1 MQESTSIYL
10 TELLTRLTPSLFEWA
25 MILLP
30 LTMYLLWLGF
40 EVGRKKHPMVLSGK
54 LDAVL
59 LIVALSGLLFLGP
72 PTWLIA
78 RFATGG
84 VSRYFLAYGVYVVII
99 LLCAWGWVRSR
110 RNSLVIYNIDPVVF
124 AKVSRPVLDG
134 LGVPYQ
140 MTPGCIAF
148 AGQQLVL
155 DLEPTPSLHCVTVR
169 WAGDVVLW
177 KKLES
182 QLLEA
187 LDGVQTERNPS
198 GALIPL
204 YAAMLLSFITMS
216 SVLFVWYWAF
226 MF

>member
-1 MQESTSIYL
+1 MQESTSVYL
-10 TELLTRLTPSLFEWA
+10 TELLTRITPSLFEWA

-30 LTMYLLWLGF
+30 LTIYLLWLGF
-40 EVGRKKHPMVLSGK
+40 EVGRKKHPMVLTGR
-54 LDAVL
+54 LDAL
-59 LIVALSGLLFLGP
+59 LLFFAMGGLLFLGP

-78 RFATGG
+78 RFAAGG
-84 VSRYFLAYGVYVVII
+84 ETRYFLAYGLYAVFI
-99 LLCAWGWVRSR
+99 LLGAWWWVRSR

-124 AKVSRPVLDG
+124 AKVSRPVLEG

-155 DLEPTPSLHCVTVR
+155 NLEPTPTLYCVTVR
-169 WAGDVVLW
+169 WVGDALLW
-177 KKLES
+177 KKLET

-187 LDGVQTERNPS
+187 LDGVQTERNPA

-216 SVLFVWYWAF
+216 TVLFVWYWAF